1 MGEENLYQ
9 NCCKECGIP
18 IDSDEYGSYCPMHR
32 LDMNGCC
39 RNHCLIDEEG
49 VERHCYH
56 CVRIDDDFA
65 YCRNCENYIMNEYP
79 WWCEN
84 CVRNKERE
92 AESTCVNCGDDINPD
107 EGPICELC
115 TEYDYETEESVTATD
130 EINYFHALYQHL
142 APTTEEQKQRL
153 TEIKVQLCEEC
164 NMPCEFIWCD
174 DCGFN

>member
-18 IDSDEYGSYCPMHR
+18 IDSDEYGSYCPIHR

-49 VERHCYH
+49 TEEHCIH
-56 CVRIDDDFA
+56 CDTDLL
-65 YCRNCENYIMNEYP
+65 
-79 WWCEN
+79 CEN
-84 CVRNKERE
+84 CGIAFDQNFEGILNFVEMLCPDCINLRCRI
-92 AESTCVNCGDDINPD
+92 CGDRYNPG
-107 EGPICELC
+107 EGCENCYRERTLIW
-115 TEYDYETEESVTATD
+115 TYQNNTNVSTD
-130 EINYFHALYQHL
+130 EINHFHALYQHL

-153 TEIKVQLCEEC
+153 VEIKVQLCEEC
-164 NMPCEFIWCD
+164 KMPCEFIWCD